1 MGRFQIDLVIACW
14 NQDALIANRV
24 EKGCCFK
31 PINWPAPTDCEM
43 AFTDRA
49 TRPEPAA
56 STRFISFTAWFNSMP
71 KVELYN
77 LPIINHAIYFI
88 AGHDQ
93 LQALNI
99 YRP

>member
-31 PINWPAPTDCEM
+31 RINWPAPTDCEM

-56 STRFISFTAWFNSMP
+56 RICFISYCPCYSMP
-71 KVELYN
+71 KVELYS

>member
-1 MGRFQIDLVIACW
+1 VGRFQIDLVIACW

-56 STRFISFTAWFNSMP
+56 STCFISYCPCYSMP

-77 LPIINHAIYFI
+77 LPMISHAIYFI